1 MDPKTDTPKPA
12 AWYDNPLVKHIAGI
26 ALAIALGL
34 LSSRFGITPQPL
46 PTFPQAA
53 PPVVLVFA
61 DGHGVGHPVSVAEKK

>member
-1 MDPKTDTPKPA
+1 MEPKTDTPKPA
-12 AWYDNPLVKHIAGI
+12 NWYENPLVKHIAGI

-46 PTFPQAA
+46 PTFPQSQ

-61 DGHGVGHPVSVAEKK
+61 SGQHGQPISVSESK